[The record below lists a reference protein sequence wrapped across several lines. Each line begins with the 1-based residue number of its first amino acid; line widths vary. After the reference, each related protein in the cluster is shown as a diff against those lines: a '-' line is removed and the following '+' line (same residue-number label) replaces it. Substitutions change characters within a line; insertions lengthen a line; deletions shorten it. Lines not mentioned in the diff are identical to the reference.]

1 MKYTPHK
8 YQERMQNFVIEHP
21 YCALLVSMGMGKTVT
36 TLTAIANLFDEMSI
50 SRVLVVAPKV
60 VAESTWAQECRK
72 WDHLSGLRVSVV
84 MGSAIQRGK
93 ALAQDADIY
102 VTSRDLFVWLT
113 GQGKW
118 KFDVVVLDELTSFK
132 TSSSKRFK
140 AFKGVRP
147 YIRRV
152 IGLTGTPTPNGLKD
166 LWAQMYCIDMGQRLG
181 RSKTRYM
188 NENFDLFVRNNI
200 TIKATLK
207 AGKEEEIYRK
217 IGDIALTMKAEDYL
231 DVPPVIEIE
240 QRVELS
246 ESVMKS
252 YRQLERD
259 CVMEFSSLAED
270 GASGTVV
277 ASSAAALTNK
287 LLQFANG
294 AIYSSCDA
302 ELSEGKRTWYFTHH
316 EKLDALIELIELAQ
330 AGGESVLVFYQFQHD
345 YERAMNRKEIYTL
358 RCRKYSG
365 NADFEAWNNGEVD
378 VLFTHAA
385 STAYGL
391 NLQQGGHVIIW
402 YGTGWNAEL
411 YLQGDARLAR
421 QGQTHPTRVYKLICS
436 GTVDEDAANAV
447 SGKIASQEAML
458 QSLKRLQNKYQNN

>member
-1 MKYTPHK
+1 MNYTPHK
-8 YQERMQNFVIEHP
+8 YQERVIKFVEEHP
-21 YCALLVSMGMGKTVT
+21 YCCVFLGMGMGKSSI

-72 WDHLSGLRVSVV
+72 WDHLSDLRVSVV
-84 MGSAIQRGK
+84 MGSAAKRAK
-93 ALAQDADIY
+93 ALATDADIY

-113 GQGKW
+113 QQGKW

-140 AFKGVRP
+140 AFKSVRP
-147 YIRRV
+147 YMHRV
-152 IGLTGTPTPNGLKD
+152 IGLTGTPAPNGLKD

-181 RSKTRYM
+181 KAKTRFM

-207 AGKEEEIYRK
+207 PGKEKAIYDK
-217 IGDIALTMKAEDYL
+217 ISDIVLTMKAEDYL
-231 DVPPVIEIE
+231 DVPPIIEIE
-240 QRVELS
+240 QRVLLS
-246 ESVMKS
+246 DKTMKA
-252 YRQLERD
+252 YKQMERD
-259 CVMEFSSLAED
+259 CVMEFEALTD
-270 GASGTVV
+270 GEMSGKVI

-287 LLQFANG
+287 LLQFSNG
-294 AIYSSCDA
+294 AMYYDEEHHYE
-302 ELSEGKRTWYFTHH
+302 ELHD
-316 EKLDALIELIELAQ
+316 EKMDALVELIEQAQ

-345 YERAMNRKEIYTL
+345 YDRAMARKELKTL

-365 NADFEAWNNGEVD
+365 NADFEAWNAGEVD

-411 YLQGDARLAR
+411 YLQGNARLAR
-421 QGQTHPTRVYKLICS
+421 QGQTHPTRVYKLICE
-436 GTVDEDAANAV
+436 GTADEDASAAV
-447 SGKIASQEAML
+447 GGKIATQEAML
-458 QSLKRLQNKYQNN
+458 QALKKRQKEYSL